1 MKITP
6 IAFAIYPT
14 GESPIT
20 GDCVT
25 HIRLCDEGGGPFIS
39 IFQWQHGEEQC
50 IRLDLDEIEPLLAVM
65 KELKES
71 IDE

>member
-1 MKITP
+1 MNIVP

-20 GDCVT
+20 GDRAT
-25 HIRLCDEGGGPFIS
+25 HVRLCDEGGGPFIS

-50 IRLDLDEIEPLLAVM
+50 IRLDLDEIESLVAVM
-65 KELKES
+65 KELKDSTNE
-71 IDE
+71 